1 MKEKDICYIDSIQ
14 KNSGTDILVEIR
26 DYLQFL
32 HHIKIKSGFV
42 KDEIDFSTFSMTPNP
57 QNTPQQSNKFDYGA
71 FCLRFSKLIASN
83 EDITKQRYDIHFL
96 RKEMRDELLLGELY

>member
-14 KNSGTDILVEIR
+14 KNSGTDILIEIR

-42 KDEIDFSTFSMTPNP
+42 KDEIDYSTFSMTPNP
-57 QNTPQQSNKFDYGA
+57 QNTPQQSNKFDCGA